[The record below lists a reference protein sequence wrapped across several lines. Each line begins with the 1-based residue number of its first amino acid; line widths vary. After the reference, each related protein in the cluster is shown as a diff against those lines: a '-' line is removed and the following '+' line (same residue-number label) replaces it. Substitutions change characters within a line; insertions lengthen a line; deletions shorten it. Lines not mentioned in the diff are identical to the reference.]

1 MSKEH
6 NTAVWLIA
14 PGEIELREEA
24 IPELEKG
31 EVLVKT
37 KRTLIS
43 TGTEMSLYSGTDA
56 GKDSS
61 WSQFAK
67 LPRKMG
73 YSHAGEISKI
83 GPDVDPLYLGK
94 RVATRGQ
101 HAAYVV
107 RKIEDLKFIPDNVS
121 DEDACF
127 STLAA
132 VAMNGI
138 RRSRLQWGERVAVC
152 GLGIV
157 GHLSTRLALLA
168 GAAEVIACDIL
179 PEKMRSLEN
188 YNSVKL
194 LSVDSTK
201 RLALQMLEDG
211 QNNKPDLVIECSG
224 NANLITEEIEC
235 LGERG
240 RLLLLSSPRQS
251 VAFHF
256 HDYCNRPSI
265 EIIGAHG
272 FSQPKIATVDNPW
285 THHRH
290 ASYFLESIASE
301 RIAVNEMITHRFDYQ
316 NAKDAY
322 ALLSTQAKDTLA
334 VILKWD

>member
-1 MSKEH
+1 MSKDH
-6 NTAVWLIA
+6 NTAIWLIA
-14 PGEIELREEA
+14 PGQIELRK
-24 IPELEKG
+24 ELITQPGKG

-56 GKDSS
+56 GKESS

-73 YSHAGEISKI
+73 YSHAGIIDTI
-83 GPDVDPLYLGK
+83 GPEVDPQYLGK

-101 HAAYVV
+101 HAAYVI

-121 DEDACF
+121 FEDACF

-138 RRSRLQWGERVAVC
+138 RRSRLQWGEKVAVC

-168 GAAEVIACDIL
+168 GASEVIACDIV
-179 PEKMRSLEN
+179 PTKMRSLEK

-194 LSVDSTK
+194 ISVDSTK
-201 RLALQMLEDG
+201 RLALQMLANEK
-211 QNNKPDLVIECSG
+211 NNNPDLVIECSG
-224 NANLITEEIEC
+224 NANLITQEIEC

-240 RLLLLSSPRQS
+240 RLLLLSSPRES
-251 VAFHF
+251 VSFHF

-272 FSQPKIATVDNPW
+272 FSQPKISTIDNPW

-290 ASYFLESIASE
+290 ASYFLQSISSS
-301 RIAVNEMITHRFDYQ
+301 RIAVNEMITHRFDYH
-316 NAKDAY
+316 NARDAY
-322 ALLSTQAKDTLA
+322 ALLSTQGNDTLA